1 MSRLLK
7 AHEVAERLG
16 VSRHRVYELIRT
28 RKLPAV
34 YLGRS
39 VRVDAEVL
47 EEWIRR
53 GGTAAQ
59 EMDGADAS

>member
-7 AHEVAERLG
+7 VPEVAERLG
-16 VSRHRVYELIRT
+16 VSRHRVYELIRK

-59 EMDGADAS
+59 ERDGADDS